1 MARSAASKLLEK
13 RSAAPDQTLIDSARA
28 HYLQLDAGEQFA
40 LALQLAACR
49 RAEVTQRYRSVV
61 HVVGGVRRRT
71 MAEGDRL
78 QRSEPCVVFVVRCKQ
93 AEKDLGPSQRL
104 PRELLTPAM
113 VGGRL
118 VICAVP
124 TDVQQESRFLDAR
137 AQAATAIHSVPA
149 EGVADWG
156 ALACVTKADDGEAFA
171 IAPAHV
177 LSPYPPLNGRGIAEE
192 NAKQF
197 RVVRAGIP
205 TDTAPCLEGSVHG
218 GRLAPYPATSFD
230 VQFAKVTD
238 LHRVREAFSG
248 IRWSVQHPFAI
259 DLQDLFALMQDG
271 VLLEILVPSNH
282 KDRLNDTDA
291 VVLLAD
297 VSTYCE
303 NCPLTYVFESP
314 GKSRLVLHSV
324 LELQLEPGHATLG
337 GDSGSPVVVP
347 VDDGYV
353 FVGMHIAGNIEAS
366 TAWVIPAWELFD
378 PARYSV
384 VGGSMPSGA
393 ISLFN
398 P

>member
-1 MARSAASKLLEK
+1 MARSAASRLLEGH
-13 RSAAPDQTLIDSARA
+13 SAALDQTLIDAARA
-28 HYLQLDAGEQFA
+28 HYQRLDTGAQFA

-49 RAEVTQRYRSVV
+49 REDMTRRYRSVV

-71 MAEGDRL
+71 MAEGERL
-78 QRSEPCVVFVVRCKQ
+78 QRTEPCVVFVVRRKQ
-93 AEKDLGPSQRL
+93 AEEDLGPSQRL

-113 VGGRL
+113 VGSRL

-137 AQAATAIHSVPA
+137 AQAATAIHSVSTD
-149 EGVADWG
+149 GVVDWG
-156 ALACVTKADDGEAFA
+156 ALACVVRGDDGEPFVM
-171 IAPAHV
+171 APAHV

-192 NAKQF
+192 SAKQF
-197 RVVRAGIP
+197 RVLRAEIP
-205 TDTAPCLEGSVHG
+205 TDPAACLESTVHG

-238 LHRVREAFSG
+238 LDRVREAFSG
-248 IRWSVQHPFAI
+248 IRWSAQHPFAT
-259 DLQDLFALMQDG
+259 DLQDLFALMQNG

-282 KDRLNDTDA
+282 KDRLSSTDA

-314 GKSRLVLHSV
+314 GKSKLVLHSV
-324 LELQLEPGHATLG
+324 LELQLEHGHTTMG

-347 VDDGYV
+347 VEDGHV
-353 FVGMHIAGNIEAS
+353 FVGMHIAGNIEAC

-378 PARYSV
+378 PARYASV
-384 VGGSMPSGA
+384 DGSMPPGA

>member
-1 MARSAASKLLEK
+1 MARSAASKLLER
-13 RSAAPDQTLIDSARA
+13 RSAARDQTLIDDART
-28 HYLQLDAGEQFA
+28 HYQQLDSGEQFA

-49 RAEVTQRYRSVV
+49 RAEMTQRYRSVV

-71 MAEGDRL
+71 MADGDRL
-78 QRSEPCVVFVVRCKQ
+78 QRSEPCVVFVVRRKQ
-93 AEKDLGPSQRL
+93 AEEDLGPSQCL

-118 VICAVP
+118 LICAVP

-137 AQAATAIHSVPA
+137 AQAATAIHSVSTK
-149 EGVADWG
+149 GVADWG
-156 ALACVTKADDGEAFA
+156 ALACVVQGDDGDAFA

-197 RVVRAGIP
+197 RVVRAEIP
-205 TDTAPCLEGSVHG
+205 TDTVPCLEGTVHG

-238 LHRVREAFSG
+238 LQRVSEAFSG
-248 IRWSVQHPFAI
+248 IRWSVQHPFAV
-259 DLQDLFALMQDG
+259 DLPDLFALMQNG
-271 VLLEILVPSNH
+271 VLLEIMVPSNH
-282 KDRLNDTDA
+282 KDRLSDA
-291 VVLLAD
+291 EPVVLFAD

-314 GKSRLVLHSV
+314 GKSKLVLHSV
-324 LELQLEPGHATLG
+324 LELQLELGHATLG

-347 VDDGYV
+347 VNDGYV
-353 FVGMHIAGNIEAS
+353 FVGMHIAGNIEAC

-378 PARYSV
+378 PARYASV
-384 VGGSMPSGA
+384 DGSMPSGA